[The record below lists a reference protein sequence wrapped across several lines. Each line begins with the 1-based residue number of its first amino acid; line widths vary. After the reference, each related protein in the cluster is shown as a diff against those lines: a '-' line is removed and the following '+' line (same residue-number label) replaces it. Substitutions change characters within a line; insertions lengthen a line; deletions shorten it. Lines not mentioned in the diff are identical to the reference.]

1 MNELDVR
8 SVSTTTHGRVLLREG
23 DPARLLVGFHGYGE
37 NAERHMAELVRIP
50 GAERWRIASVQAL
63 HRFYNLKTNEVVASW
78 MTKQDREQAI
88 EDNVRYVGAVVGEL
102 GVPGVMVFAGFSQGA
117 ATAYRASMSLPC
129 NGLIILGGDVPPDVS
144 AHEYVHLPHVLLG
157 RGERDDWYTREKF
170 EKDLSFLRRSSA
182 SVALCVFNGGHEW
195 SDEFRKAAGE
205 LLTQWPVIG
214 ETNSEQ
220 KV

>member
-1 MNELDVR
+1 MNEIQTR

-23 DPARLLVGFHGYGE
+23 NPARLLVGFHGYGE

-50 GAERWRIASVQAL
+50 GSEGWRLASVQAL

-102 GVPGVMVFAGFSQGA
+102 GVPGVIVFAGFSQGA

-129 NGLIILGGDVPPDVS
+129 HGLVILGGDVPPDVS
-144 AHEYVHLPHVLLG
+144 AHESVQLPHVLLG
-157 RGERDDWYTREKF
+157 RGERDEWYTQEKF
-170 EKDLSFLRRSSA
+170 EKDLSFLRNHAA
-182 SVALCVFNGGHEW
+182 SLTTCVFNGAHEW
-195 SDEFRKAAGE
+195 SDQFRDAAAE
-205 LLTQWPVIG
+205 LLG
-214 ETNSEQ
+214 ESDRRSR
-220 KV
+220 